1 MSYTKTYEEINEK
14 IKKGQAVVV
23 TAEEVIDI
31 VEEKGYAQ
39 AAREIDVVTT
49 GTFGPMCSSGV
60 FINFGHSNPR
70 IKMKKVWLNGVEAYT
85 GIAAVDAY
93 LGAAQLPESDPEN
106 KVYPGR
112 FSYGGGHV
120 IQDLVA
126 GKEIRLEAIA
136 YGTDCYPNRKLETI
150 ITLDD
155 VNEAFMFNPR
165 NAYQNYNCAVNLGDR
180 PLYTYMGILRPRLGN
195 AAYSTSGQLSP
206 LLNDPHYKTI
216 GIGTRIFLGGGI
228 GYVSWNGTQ
237 HHPNVLRG
245 ENGVPQTPAGTLSVI
260 GDLKQMDPNWLVGL
274 SYIGYGAT
282 IAVGIGIP
290 IPILDEEILH
300 YTAVKDEDI
309 YCPIVDYFEGYP
321 YKKNIDLGLAN
332 FKELKSGRININGK
346 MVVTTP
352 QSSYPRARKIASI
365 LKEWIAAGKF
375 EISRPVQMLPG
386 ADANIDFKSIPD
398 RRPVNGIVFNSS
410 RMGGK

>member
-1 MSYTKTYEEINEK
+1 
-14 IKKGQAVVV
+14 
-23 TAEEVIDI
+23 
-31 VEEKGYAQ
+31 
-39 AAREIDVVTT
+39 
-49 GTFGPMCSSGV
+49 
-60 FINFGHSNPR
+60 
-70 IKMKKVWLNGVEAYT
+70 
-85 GIAAVDAY
+85 
-93 LGAAQLPESDPEN
+93 
-106 KVYPGR
+106 
-112 FSYGGGHV
+112 
-120 IQDLVA
+120 
-126 GKEIRLEAIA
+126 
-136 YGTDCYPNRKLETI
+136 
-150 ITLDD
+150 

>member
-1 MSYTKTYEEINEK
+1 MN
-14 IKKGQAVVV
+14 
-23 TAEEVIDI
+23 
-31 VEEKGYAQ
+31 KGYLKRKIQ
-39 AAREIDVVTT
+39 ITRINQGKLNNVLDYKNPKHNYTREIDVVTT